1 MEYKKRL
8 ADSFL
13 AQMSYEKKYVIMND
27 NVLYDRFLLAGNDFV
42 QCVEEAISTAD
53 TKETKDLL
61 IRLKEYHGKYQSL
74 VDEEVKLIR
83 ANKGYY
89 QDRYKEEREK
99 TVNTVMEEFK
109 NMGVYSQQ
117 SIYGKVKKLEE
128 AGADARKVAVAAIIA
143 SLISGIAISIF
154 ITRGI
159 TRPLS
164 KMMGKIKEVSNG
176 AFNGDLNL
184 SSSPEIAG
192 LANAFNSMCN
202 KLKTVD
208 KMKSDFFL
216 SMSHE
221 LRTPLTS
228 IKEGT
233 NLLLEGIGGE
243 VQEKQKR
250 LLSIIAEESNRLI
263 DLVNS
268 LLDLSRMDAGMME
281 YRFDK
286 ADIIP
291 LIHKA
296 VMEIEPLAMAK
307 GIDLEIGAVN
317 DLPSVKMDSERML
330 QVLRNLIGNAV
341 KFTPQKG
348 RVKISSR
355 IIGENLEVSVIDTGP
370 GIPEEDLATVFE
382 KFYQASHTGSYKI
395 KGTGLGLAI
404 VKHIIAAHGGR
415 IWVESEQGLGS
426 SFIFALPV

>member
-1 MEYKKRL
+1 
-8 ADSFL
+8 
-13 AQMSYEKKYVIMND
+13 
-27 NVLYDRFLLAGNDFV
+27 
-42 QCVEEAISTAD
+42 
-53 TKETKDLL
+53 
-61 IRLKEYHGKYQSL
+61 
-74 VDEEVKLIR
+74 
-83 ANKGYY
+83 
-89 QDRYKEEREK
+89 
-99 TVNTVMEEFK
+99 
-109 NMGVYSQQ
+109 
-117 SIYGKVKKLEE
+117 
-128 AGADARKVAVAAIIA
+128 
-143 SLISGIAISIF
+143 
-154 ITRGI
+154 
-159 TRPLS
+159 
-164 KMMGKIKEVSNG
+164 
-176 AFNGDLNL
+176 
-184 SSSPEIAG
+184 
-192 LANAFNSMCN
+192 
-202 KLKTVD
+202 
-208 KMKSDFFL
+208 
-216 SMSHE
+216 
-221 LRTPLTS
+221 
-228 IKEGT
+228 
-233 NLLLEGIGGE
+233 
-243 VQEKQKR
+243 
-250 LLSIIAEESNRLI
+250 
-263 DLVNS
+263 
-268 LLDLSRMDAGMME
+268 MDAGMME

-370 GIPEEDLATVFE
+370 GIPEEDLATVFD